1 MDFQRL
7 GDYLALPYRLK
18 NAIGF
23 EGSEAG
29 FGRGESIGVREHVS
43 GCCSR
48 GGVCDLQKVSS

>member
-23 EGSEAG
+23 EGQEAG

-43 GCCSR
+43 GCCNR
-48 GGVCDLQKVSS
+48 GGGL